1 MLQYCNVTFLRGG
14 RLLMEIRVP
23 LSLTLPLLLSAIQGK
38 IMSRNGHSG
47 LDKRILIIKRKSIAR
62 FSSPIF
68 TLRLNKH
75 PCLWGIL
82 YVYCIWLKFG
92 TKSANCKCVNGH
104 TICCGIGHLFT
115 ELLCPSF
122 SWQDGIEWQKQ
133 AVGWKVLYT
142 VGPFFTE
149 AYIFK
154 LKPSICIKENI
165 WTHVSPY

>member
-14 RLLMEIRVP
+14 RLLMGIRVP

-82 YVYCIWLKFG
+82 YVYGKNLEPNPQIVNVLTDTQFAVELDTFLQNYCVRVSVGKMGLNDKN
-92 TKSANCKCVNGH
+92 KSC
-104 TICCGIGHLFT
+104 
-115 ELLCPSF
+115 
-122 SWQDGIEWQKQ
+122 
-133 AVGWKVLYT
+133 T

-165 WTHVSPY
+165 